1 MIFISI
7 SIKTL
12 NTAVK
17 KLLNTIEVI
26 SSRIVFLGLS
36 VFVFILYRLYE

>member
-1 MIFISI
+1 MMPISI

-17 KLLNTIEVI
+17 KLFNTIEVI
-26 SSRIVFLGLS
+26 SSRIVFLGGS
-36 VFVFILYRLYE
+36 VYRFIYR